1 MWMHKFE
8 KGAIK
13 TYFKTVTMDDLARF
27 ESGTVHEV
35 YATFALARDAEWSG
49 RLFVLEMKEED
60 EEGIGTQ
67 IEVKHISPA
76 LLGASLKF
84 ESVFEGI
91 SEKGEILTSF
101 KIFCEQRLIAKGTQT
116 QRILKKEK
124 IEKLF
129 AAIGKV
135 N

>member
-1 MWMHKFE
+1 MYKFK
-8 KGAIK
+8 KGDMK
-13 TYFKTVTMDDLARF
+13 SFNKTVTSEDLARF

-67 IEVKHISPA
+67 IEVKHLSPA
-76 LLGASLKF
+76 LLGSSLKF

-101 KIFCEQRLIAKGTQT
+101 KIFCEQRMIAEGTQT

-135 N
+135 D